1 MAPGRSRSSP
11 EAACKLPPTARP
23 GHDHRHVRAIALC
36 RLHGVDAAVRAS
48 AMLALSGSRGLR
60 LSVEADLRKV
70 LRGASVAGMLSV
82 LCLLPAIANRQHRR
96 RMAGHGADRHA
107 GHRGVA
113 DPLWTGLDP
122 AGGGDAAGAVPV
134 SAAPAG
140 LDMAAR
146 ARLGPGPAAAGA
158 ERARRDGG
166 GQDRPAP
173 RAGHAALPGGRF
185 LAGVAAGLPAD
196 PAAMDGARLSRRCHG
211 LDALLDRRACRRR
224 GPAAA
229 ASSTPC

>member
-11 EAACKLPPTARP
+11 EAACKLPPPTARP

-36 RLHGVDAAVRAS
+36 RLHGVDAAVRRQRHAG
-48 AMLALSGSRGLR
+48 AERVARLEAVRRGGLAQGVARR
-60 LSVEADLRKV
+60 LGGRNAVRAVS
-70 LRGASVAGMLSV
+70 
-82 LCLLPAIANRQHRR
+82 PAIANRQHRR
-96 RMAGHGADRHA
+96 RMAGHGADRYA
-107 GHRGVA
+107 GQRGAA

-173 RAGHAALPGGRF
+173 RAERHAALPGGRF

-196 PAAMDGARLSRRCHG
+196 PAAMDGARLSRRCH
-211 LDALLDRRACRRR
+211 
-224 GPAAA
+224 P
-229 ASSTPC
+229 P